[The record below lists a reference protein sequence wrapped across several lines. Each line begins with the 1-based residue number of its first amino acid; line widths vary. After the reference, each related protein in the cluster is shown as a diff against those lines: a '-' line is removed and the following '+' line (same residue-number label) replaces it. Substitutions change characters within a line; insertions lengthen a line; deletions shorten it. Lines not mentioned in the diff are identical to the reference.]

1 MQWSAPQ
8 PRLSDPPSGS
18 RGLVIAAHP
27 DDIESWCGGTVA
39 RLIDAGMVVE
49 YLLLTSGDKG
59 SDNPDFS
66 PEQVGA
72 LREAEQE
79 AAARQLG
86 VRQVTFLRHPDGGL
100 TDAVE
105 VRERIVRCLR
115 RIRPDVVFTHDPERP
130 FPPYVTHRDHRIAG
144 RVALDAI
151 YPDARDQ
158 RSFPEHAAEGLEPH
172 VVRQVWLFS
181 SSTPDTWIDI
191 SDGFDRKIA
200 ARLAHVSQTT
210 DAGALRTSWRE
221 RAAAIGTPLG
231 VGLAEAFVV
240 LHLE

>member
-1 MQWSAPQ
+1 
-8 PRLSDPPSGS
+8 
-18 RGLVIAAHP
+18 VIAAHP

-39 RLIDAGMVVE
+39 RLIDAGMTVE

-59 SDNPDFS
+59 SDNPDLS

-79 AAARQLG
+79 SAARQLG
-86 VRQVTFLRHPDGGL
+86 VARVTLLRHPDGAL
-100 TDAVE
+100 ADTVD

-130 FPPYVTHRDHRIAG
+130 CPPYITHRDHRIAG

-151 YPDARDQ
+151 YPDARDR

-172 VVRQVWLFS
+172 VVRQVWLFAS
-181 SSTPDTWIDI
+181 AAPDTWIDI
-191 SDGFDRKIA
+191 GASFDRKIA
-200 ARLAHVSQTT
+200 ARLAHVSQTN
-210 DAGALRTSWRE
+210 DAEALRTAWRE
-221 RAAAIGTPLG
+221 RAAAIGAPMHLA
-231 VGLAEAFVV
+231 LAEAFVV
-240 LHLE
+240 LHLEE